1 MENNSAFK
9 ICRSLTNEQLRELAK
24 EIRKIGNSDK
34 PAYVKRSE
42 VMAQMFEVEI
52 TPFNYWLDA
61 YHNIDHAIMYEIMYR
76 IREDKF

>member
-1 MENNSAFK
+1 MENNSALK
-9 ICRSLTNEQLRELAK
+9 ICRSLTNEQLRELVK
-24 EIRKIGNSDK
+24 EIRKISNADK

-42 VMAQMFEVEI
+42 VMAQMFAVEH

-61 YHNIDHAIMYEIMYR
+61 YQNIDQAIMYEIMYR

>member
-24 EIRKIGNSDK
+24 EIRKIGNADK

>member
-1 MENNSAFK
+1 MENDSALK

-24 EIRKIGNSDK
+24 EIHKIGNADK
-34 PAYVKRSE
+34 PALVKRSE
-42 VMAQMFEVEI
+42 VMAQMFKVET

-61 YHNIDHAIMYEIMYR
+61 YHNVSMAITFEIMYR

>member
-1 MENNSAFK
+1 MENNSALK

-24 EIRKIGNSDK
+24 EIRKISNSDK
-34 PAYVKRSE
+34 PAYVKRSKI
-42 VMAQMFEVEI
+42 MAQMFAVEI

-61 YHNIDHAIMYEIMYR
+61 YQNIDQAIMYEIMYR